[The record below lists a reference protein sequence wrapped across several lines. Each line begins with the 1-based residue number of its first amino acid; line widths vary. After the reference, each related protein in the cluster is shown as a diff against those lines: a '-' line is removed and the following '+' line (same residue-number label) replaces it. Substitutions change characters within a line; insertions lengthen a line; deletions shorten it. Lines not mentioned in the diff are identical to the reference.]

1 MSLVRSFSSLPIP
14 IPMSSN
20 NNKMSFMDTGNDTP
34 FTNEKDKLNN
44 TESTNNLDNTEST
57 NNLDNEDKL
66 DNEDEMLKSDNEDE
80 KAVFNNCNKTC
91 IPIKSDIETRKKK
104 VKYIKFEI
112 NSYNEEISKKKRKIC
127 DLEEEMY
134 NIRNIR
140 KKAYDELYNVCPHD
154 WVRERERIP
163 YGEYYNICKIC
174 NMIQ

>member
-1 MSLVRSFSSLPIP
+1 MSFIRSFSSLLIP

-20 NNKMSFMDTGNDTP
+20 NNKMSFMDSGNDTP

-57 NNLDNEDKL
+57 NNHDNEDKL
-66 DNEDEMLKSDNEDE
+66 DNEDEMLKTDNKDE
-80 KAVFNNCNKTC
+80 MLKL
-91 IPIKSDIETRKKK
+91 DIETRKKK

-112 NSYNEEISKKKRKIC
+112 NSYCGEISKKKRKIC

>member
-1 MSLVRSFSSLPIP
+1 MSFIRSLSSLPIP
-14 IPMSSN
+14 IPLVSN

-44 TESTNNLDNTEST
+44 TESTNNLDNKDKI
-57 NNLDNEDKL
+57 DNDDEMLKSE
-66 DNEDEMLKSDNEDE
+66 NEDEMLKSDNEDE
-80 KAVFNNCNKTC
+80 KAVLNNCNKTC
-91 IPIKSDIETRKKK
+91 IPIESDIETRKKK
-104 VKYIKFEI
+104 VKFIKFEI
-112 NSYNEEISKKKRKIC
+112 NSYCEEISKKKRKIC

-140 KKAYDELYNVCPHD
+140 KKAYDELYNVCPHE

>member
-34 FTNEKDKLNN
+34 FTNEKDKLI
-44 TESTNNLDNTEST
+44 NTEST

-66 DNEDEMLKSDNEDE
+66 DNEDE
-80 KAVFNNCNKTC
+80 KAVLNNCNNTC
-91 IPIKSDIETRKKK
+91 IPIKSDIETRKNI

-140 KKAYDELYNVCPHD
+140 KKAYDELYNVCPHE

>member
-34 FTNEKDKLNN
+34 FTNQKDKLIN
-44 TESTNNLDNTEST
+44 TESINNLDNIEST
-57 NNLDNEDKL
+57 NKL
-66 DNEDEMLKSDNEDE
+66 DNEDEMLKSENEDE

-104 VKYIKFEI
+104 VKYINFEI
-112 NSYNEEISKKKRKIC
+112 NSYNNEISEKKRKIQ
-127 DLEEEMY
+127 DLESEMFKL
-134 NIRNIR
+134 RNVR
-140 KKAYDELYNVCPHD
+140 QKAYDELYNVCPHE